1 VEFCVIYLMYSISKV
16 VAQVTEYKEAI
27 QHGSTSDCAIASD
40 VTPLLTSGAARG
52 CDLFC
57 CVAAS
62 TNLTTDHH
70 L

>member
-1 VEFCVIYLMYSISKV
+1 MDSISKV
-16 VAQVTEYKEAI
+16 VAEVTEYKAAI
-27 QHGSTSDCAIASD
+27 QHASTSDCAIASD
-40 VTPLLTSGAARG
+40 VTPVLTSGAVRG

-57 CVAAS
+57 CDAAS